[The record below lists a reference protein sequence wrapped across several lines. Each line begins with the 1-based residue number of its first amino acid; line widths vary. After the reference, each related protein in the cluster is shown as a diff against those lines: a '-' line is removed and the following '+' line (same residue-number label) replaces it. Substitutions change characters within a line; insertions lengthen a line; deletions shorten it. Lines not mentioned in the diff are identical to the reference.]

1 MDASDYGRV
10 VLLTV
15 RLVQLIILSQ
25 FPCSPSSL
33 LMGPSVSLFK
43 KETMHSPDQADLNI
57 QACLPITALL
67 RISTMPFQF
76 VCRSLTSSAA
86 SKRWIQVWQKEI
98 SHCEVEGHT
107 LGCTK
112 PAALLSSL
120 SCKLPTCDAGI
131 DWRSP
136 ASPSRLTF
144 VTPVLRIRALW
155 FFLLAKEQK

>member
-33 LMGPSVSLFK
+33 LTGPSVSLLK
-43 KETMHSPDQADLNI
+43 KETMHSPDQADSNI
-57 QACLPITALL
+57 QACLSITALL
-67 RISTMPFQF
+67 RISPMPFQF

-86 SKRWIQVWQKEI
+86 SKRWIQNEI
-98 SHCEVEGHT
+98 FHCEVEGHT

-112 PAALLSSL
+112 PAALLGSL
-120 SCKLPTCDAGI
+120 SCKLPTCDAHI
-131 DWRSP
+131 DWMSP